1 MSLGMS
7 RCWQDAGLL
16 QVGVDTVLM
25 RLCHVQIW
33 LTLAMSM
40 LLIVPA
46 AGVGAWFGG
55 LFPVS
60 PHRTS

>member
-1 MSLGMS
+1 MLVCCKWSMD
-7 RCWQDAGLL
+7 DA
-16 QVGVDTVLM
+16 LM
-25 RLCHVQIW
+25 RLCAVQIW
-33 LTLAMSM
+33 LTLAMSV

-55 LFPVS
+55 LFPAS